1 MRDKMAACAE
11 TTRGVTSSV
20 LTHAHNAKC
29 NLPRDTCLWYS
40 VYTMTP
46 CLKKLLKALLIIIL
60 KTICHCLDADFNS
73 SYDIRKPYTS
83 KAQLASFIKK
93 QLNNIFNLF
102 ITQTLDLADANVN
115 RIL

>member
-60 KTICHCLDADFNS
+60 KSICHCLDADFNS
-73 SYDIRKPYTS
+73 SYDI
-83 KAQLASFIKK
+83 
-93 QLNNIFNLF
+93 
-102 ITQTLDLADANVN
+102 QTLARHSWQASLRNN
-115 RIL
+115 SIIFLIYLLHKLWI